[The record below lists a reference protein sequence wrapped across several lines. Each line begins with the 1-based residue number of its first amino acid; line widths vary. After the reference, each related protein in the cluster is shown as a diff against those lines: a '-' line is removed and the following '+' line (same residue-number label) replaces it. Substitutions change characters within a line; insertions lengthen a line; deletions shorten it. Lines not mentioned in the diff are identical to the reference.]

1 MSCFCFLS
9 KEEDSTEEQE
19 DKAVQSTVEDAA
31 SFAVGGRGGG
41 VDWDWDWDPPG
52 QGPKGTEGDREEEL
66 GDWARAT
73 DGGADC
79 GWDCDKTNDCDNRRW
94 EGLGEGGGKPPLMV
108 PPCFTN
114 PADEFGL
121 SCQNIQKARFA
132 LKLYS
137 KLEWNHLVEMP
148 VVSQYHIAL

>member
-41 VDWDWDWDPPG
+41 LDWDWDWDPPG

-66 GDWARAT
+66 GD
-73 DGGADC
+73 
-79 GWDCDKTNDCDNRRW
+79 
-94 EGLGEGGGKPPLMV
+94 
-108 PPCFTN
+108 
-114 PADEFGL
+114 
-121 SCQNIQKARFA
+121 
-132 LKLYS
+132 
-137 KLEWNHLVEMP
+137 
-148 VVSQYHIAL
+148 